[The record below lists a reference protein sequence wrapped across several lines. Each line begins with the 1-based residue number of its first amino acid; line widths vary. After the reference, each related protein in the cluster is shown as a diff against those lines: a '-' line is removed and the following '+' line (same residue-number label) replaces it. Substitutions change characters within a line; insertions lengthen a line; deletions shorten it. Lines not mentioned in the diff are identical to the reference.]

1 MKTLIPSRSSI
12 ERDPPEPA
20 QIIDLNGDVAD
31 EVFDALSSKTSRQVL
46 TAVYEDPKPAS
57 ELADAA
63 DTSLQNTHCHLEN
76 LRDAEL
82 IEVVDTAY
90 SAQGYELK
98 IYGPTNRSVVVF
110 TGDDE
115 TASSLRRFLR
125 EVSPVLGV
133 LGVMSVIVETLV
145 SNLVS
150 DSSSSAVVLSTD
162 TGREPIAGVFL
173 TPGLLFFAGGLVVLL
188 LGLRVSRLSPS
199 L

>member
-1 MKTLIPSRSSI
+1 MNTLIPSRSSI

-63 DTSLQNTHCHLEN
+63 DTSLQNTHYHLEN

-82 IEVVDTAY
+82 IEVIDTAY
-90 SAQGYELK
+90 SAQGNELK

>member
-1 MKTLIPSRSSI
+1 MKKLIPSRFSI

-63 DTSLQNTHCHLEN
+63 DTSLQNTHYHLEN
-76 LRDAEL
+76 MRDADL
-82 IEVVDTAY
+82 IEVIDTVY
-90 SAQGYELK
+90 SAQGNELK

-115 TASSLRRFLR
+115 TESSLRRFLR
-125 EVSPVLGV
+125 EASPVLGV
-133 LGVMSVIVETLV
+133 LGIVSVIVEKLV
-145 SNLVS
+145 SKLVS
-150 DSSSSAVVLSTD
+150 ESSSSGVMLSTN

-173 TPGLLFFAGGLVVLL
+173 TPGLVFFAGGLVVLL
-188 LGLRVSRLSPS
+188 SVLLMSRLSPS
-199 L
+199 V

>member
-1 MKTLIPSRSSI
+1 LIGVI
-12 ERDPPEPA
+12 E
-20 QIIDLNGDVAD
+20 
-31 EVFDALSSKTSRQVL
+31 
-46 TAVYEDPKPAS
+46 
-57 ELADAA
+57 
-63 DTSLQNTHCHLEN
+63 
-76 LRDAEL
+76 
-82 IEVVDTAY
+82 TAY
-90 SAQGYELK
+90 SAQGNELK

-173 TPGLLFFAGGLVVLL
+173 TPGLLF
-188 LGLRVSRLSPS
+188 SPVDW
-199 L
+199 

>member
-20 QIIDLNGDVAD
+20 QIIDLNGDIAD

-46 TAVYEDPKPAS
+46 TAVYEDPMPAS

-63 DTSLQNTHCHLEN
+63 DTSLQNTHYHLEN

-82 IEVVDTAY
+82 IEVIDTAY
-90 SAQGYELK
+90 SAQGNELK

-133 LGVMSVIVETLV
+133 LGVLSVFVETLV

-173 TPGLLFFAGGLVVLL
+173 TPGLLF
-188 LGLRVSRLSPS
+188 SPVDW
-199 L
+199 

>member
-31 EVFDALSSKTSRQVL
+31 EVFDALSSKTSRQL
-46 TAVYEDPKPAS
+46 LAAVYEDPKPAS

-63 DTSLQNTHCHLEN
+63 DTSLQNAHYHIEN
-76 LRDAEL
+76 LRDADL
-82 IEVVDTAY
+82 IKVIDTVY
-90 SAQGYELK
+90 SAQGNELK

-110 TGDDE
+110 TGDNGTE
-115 TASSLRRFLR
+115 SSLRRFLR
-125 EVSPVLGV
+125 QVAPVLAV
-133 LGVMSVIVETLV
+133 LGAMSAIVETLV
-145 SNLVS
+145 SKLVS
-150 DSSSSAVVLSTD
+150 DSSSSGATLSME

-188 LGLRVSRLSPS
+188 LVLLMGRLSPS

>member
-20 QIIDLNGDVAD
+20 QIVDLNGDVAD
-31 EVFDALSSKTSRQVL
+31 KVFDALSSKTSRQIL
-46 TAVYEDPKPAS
+46 AAVYEDPKPAS

-63 DTSLQNTHCHLEN
+63 DTSLQNTHYHLKN
-76 LRDAEL
+76 LQDADL
-82 IEVVDTAY
+82 IKVIDTVY
-90 SAQGYELK
+90 SAQGNKLK

-110 TGDDE
+110 TGDEE
-115 TASSLRRFLR
+115 TESSLRRFLR

-145 SNLVS
+145 SKLVS
-150 DSSSSAVVLSTD
+150 DSSSSGAMLSMD
-162 TGREPIAGVFL
+162 TGHEPIAGVLL

-188 LGLRVSRLSPS
+188 LVLLMRRLSPS